1 MRLVVDLEQLQTVSV
16 CLGPVELPLTR
27 EQVVSLLFGDEY
39 MIVKATNGHALNGHA
54 PRRSSRSELPP
65 GVVGLLPP
73 KPSAK
78 PIRAKGVD
86 QIVFDFLKN
95 REPQSV
101 AEIREMLEKKVP
113 GIGEKH
119 PHSYFPGLLK
129 RLHGQGRLVREGTT
143 GKFRYSLGNT
153 DVIERVPQEK
163 GDETDREKALARD
176 ARRKRM
182 DRRVKQGLC
191 MRCDKKHL
199 KDKRLCREH
208 YEMIMKAQ
216 KIMVKQRNSD
226 RAQRE
231 AVL

>member
-39 MIVKATNGHALNGHA
+39 MIVPTNGHALNGHT
-54 PRRSSRSELPP
+54 PKRRSRSELPP

-73 KPSAK
+73 GPSAK
-78 PIRAKGVD
+78 PAKIRGVD
-86 QIVFDFLKN
+86 QFVFDFLKN
-95 REPQSV
+95 REPQTV
-101 AEIREMLEKKVP
+101 AQVREMLEKKVP

-129 RLHGQGRLVREGTT
+129 RLHEQGRLVRHGSVGSFTYSNGT
-143 GKFRYSLGNT
+143 T
-153 DVIERVPQEK
+153 DVIEKVPQDKTE
-163 GDETDREKALARD
+163 DREKALARD
-176 ARRKRM
+176 ARRKRLA
-182 DRRVKQGLC
+182 RRVKQGLC

-208 YEMIMKAQ
+208 YDMIMKAQ